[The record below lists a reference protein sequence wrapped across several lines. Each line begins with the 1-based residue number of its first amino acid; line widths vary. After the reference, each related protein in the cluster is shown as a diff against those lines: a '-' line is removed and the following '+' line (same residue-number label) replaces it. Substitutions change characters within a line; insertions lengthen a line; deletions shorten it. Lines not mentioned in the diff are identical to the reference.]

1 MPVSRSR
8 KPKKGR
14 SAPAKPTAAK
24 PATASRPAPVRF
36 GVAILAALLVCA
48 LVIGAVSALGGGGN
62 GGNGG
67 NGGGSDG
74 TNPQGQSTDAP
85 EGNPAAALERREA
98 DDPYALGEVDA
109 PVVMLQYT
117 DFQSAFDGVY
127 ARDTHDRLVQEFV
140 DSGVLRIEFRQ
151 FPINGPESD
160 AAARASWAAGQ
171 QGRFWEFYRVALGEE
186 FHQNDGRF
194 AEDRLPELAEE
205 AGVPDVDR
213 FLADMESDAATETLT
228 RDSEEGLSLGASTA
242 PSFLVNGRPLLGAQ
256 PWEQFEAAIQQAA
269 DAADAGGSA
278 AGN

>member
-8 KPKKGR
+8 KPKNGR
-14 SAPAKPTAAK
+14 PASARPTAAR
-24 PATASRPAPVRF
+24 PAAASRPAPVRF

-48 LVIGAVSALGGGGN
+48 LVIGAVAALGGGGGN
-62 GGNGG
+62 GGSGS
-67 NGGGSDG
+67 GGGGADG
-74 TNPQGQSTDAP
+74 SGQDQSQNGS
-85 EGNPAAALERREA
+85 EENPAAALERRDA

-117 DFQSAFDGVY
+117 DFQSAFDGSH

-171 QGRFWEFYRVALGEE
+171 QGRFWEFYRLALGEE
-186 FHQNDGRF
+186 FHQNSGRF
-194 AEDRLPELAEE
+194 AEDRLPELAEQ

-256 PWEQFEAAIQQAA
+256 PLEQFEGAIQQAV
-269 DAADAGGSA
+269 DAADEAEA